1 MSIFGNSKRP
11 ARAFSGLEQ
20 SGAFRSGSLGHLG
33 LAGPYK
39 NSQIRG
45 ASGLGEAAS
54 GTIPW
59 QCWSATGFQDCYA
72 QQWAAAQTACNGG
85 LAASGYGGDTATCID
100 SESLMNSYDT
110 CIPKYC
116 GSTITQQ
123 TVNNSG
129 KVLDATTVKTIQT
142 TLNQQLAAN
151 KMKPIAV
158 DGKMGPATCGAARYL
173 LLMKVSTV
181 YNDYN
186 LASGYCTTWTN
197 PTLVGSTVP
206 LQTTVMPTTNIVAG
220 QAVAPL
226 TFPAWGTPDPQ
237 IAPLQSQ
244 INQILDA
251 NQFNMIAV
259 TGVLDAATCGAMQWI
274 KANTGQDML
283 STSGANCKAFTA
295 PTKRPASIS
304 PQNAPPGSPPPG
316 VAPKPPTPIS
326 ESSLALGGLALLLA
340 GGAYYYAKKK
350 GMV

>member
-1 MSIFGNSKRP
+1 MSIFGNNKRP
-11 ARAFSGLEQ
+11 ARAFSGLAQ
-20 SGAFRSGSLGHLG
+20 SGAYRSGSLGHLG
-33 LAGPYK
+33 LAGPYRY
-39 NSQIRG
+39 SQIPG

-59 QCWSATGFQDCYA
+59 QCWGATGFQDCYA
-72 QQWAAAQTACNGG
+72 QQWAAAQTTCNGG
-85 LAASGYGGDTATCID
+85 LAASGYGGDVATCID
-100 SESLMNSYDT
+100 SESLMNAYDT

-116 GSTITQQ
+116 GSTIAQQ

-129 KVLDATTVKTIQT
+129 KTLDAATVKTIQT
-142 TLNQQLAAN
+142 TLNSQLSAQ

-173 LLMKVSTV
+173 RLMNVSTV
-181 YNDYN
+181 YDDYN

-197 PTLVGSTVP
+197 PTLVGATTP
-206 LQTTVMPTTNIVAG
+206 LQTTVMPTTNIVQG

-226 TFPAWGTPDPQ
+226 TYPAWGQPDPTVP
-237 IAPLQSQ
+237 ALQAQ

-251 NQFNMIAV
+251 NQYNMIPH
-259 TGVLDAATCGAMQWI
+259 TGVLDAATCGAMKWI
-274 KANTGQDML
+274 KDNTGQDML
-283 STSGANCKAFTA
+283 SVSGKNCQSFTA

-304 PQNAPPGSPPPG
+304 PQNAPPGSKPPI
-316 VAPKPPTPIS
+316 VAPPAPTPVS
-326 ESSLALGGLALLLA
+326 QSALAMGGIALLVA